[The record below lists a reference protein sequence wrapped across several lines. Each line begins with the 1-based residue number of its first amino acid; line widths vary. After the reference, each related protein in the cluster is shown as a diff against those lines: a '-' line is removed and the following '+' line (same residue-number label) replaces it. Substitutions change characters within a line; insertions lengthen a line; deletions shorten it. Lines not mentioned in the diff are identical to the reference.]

1 MDVRGVRGYAPAR
14 WLAAPAVAVL
24 AWAASSLRPFTHPAL
39 VVTLLTG
46 VSVAALGAR
55 SRKKHP
61 AASRTAARSGPTL
74 WIVLIAALAL
84 WELVAFVQLPR
95 VDHPT
100 LSSLANQVFDS
111 HLVRAAA
118 FAAWVAAGF
127 GIARR

>member
-1 MDVRGVRGYAPAR
+1 MDVRGDRGYAPAR
-14 WLAAPAVAVL
+14 WVAAPVVAVL
-24 AWAASSLRPFTHPAL
+24 AWGATSLQPFTHPAL
-39 VVTLLTG
+39 AVTLLTG
-46 VSVAALGAR
+46 MAVVVLGSQ
-55 SRKKHP
+55 SRKTHP
-61 AASRTAARSGPTL
+61 AALRTSPTL

-84 WELVAFVQLPR
+84 WELIAFVQLPR

-111 HLVRAAA
+111 HLVRATA